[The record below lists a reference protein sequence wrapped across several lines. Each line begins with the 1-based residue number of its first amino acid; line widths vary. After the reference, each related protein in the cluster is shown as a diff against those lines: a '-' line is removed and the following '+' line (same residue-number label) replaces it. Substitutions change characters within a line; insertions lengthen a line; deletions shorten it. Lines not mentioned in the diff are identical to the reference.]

1 MQPAEIPT
9 IPRRKWVTAQANA
22 LSRVYRT
29 PPVPVEEIAEQN
41 GVQVVLADFEDNRDE
56 VSGVC
61 DFEQKKILVNFA
73 DLPARR
79 RFTIAHELGHWM
91 LHRGI
96 YQANPDKYR
105 FLPRFRWTDD
115 AGPLEQEANRF
126 AAHLLVPDRLLV
138 PVAQVATASTLA
150 DIFGV
155 SRTMMEIRMNSV
167 LG

>member
-1 MQPAEIPT
+1 MQPAEVPT
-9 IPRRKWVTAQANA
+9 QARRRWVKEQADD
-22 LSRVYRT
+22 LSRIYRA
-29 PPVPVEEIAEQN
+29 PPIPVKEIAEEH
-41 GVQVVLADFEDNRDE
+41 GVEVVLADFQDSRDE
-56 VSGVC
+56 VSGIC
-61 DFEQKKILVNFA
+61 DFEKKKILVNFA
-73 DLPARR
+73 DIPARR

-96 YQANPDKYR
+96 YHANPEEYR
-105 FLPRFRWTDD
+105 FLPRFQWTDD

-126 AAHLLVPDRLLV
+126 AAHLLVPDRLLR
-138 PVAQVATASTLA
+138 PVAKVATASRLA